1 MPRPLK
7 QLNPYASWS
16 LLFGAT
22 LRQLRLQA
30 SEEPSLTQ
38 AELGRRIAYSGAAV
52 SAVERGTP

>member
-22 LRQLRLQA
+22 LRRLRLQVP
-30 SEEPSLTQ
+30 EDPTITQ
-38 AELGRRIAYSGAAV
+38 AELG
-52 SAVERGTP
+52 